1 MNRKISIGVAISI
14 AAIACA
20 VTFVITM
27 TVSLNNYN
35 EKVAD
40 VQQRGEMYTKLQE
53 IDAYVRNYSLYPVN
67 DADMKFGVYSG
78 YLDCISDSAAKYYTT
93 DEYYYKKRLESGNIV
108 GLGFVFEKEES
119 GYIKI
124 TQVYDGSPAG
134 EEGILPGDIIISVE
148 GVSVLESGYESAGE
162 QLRYGDEGTKL
173 RFTVRRDGEETE
185 YNLMRAAFGIPTL
198 DAVLLD
204 NGILYFSFL
213 SVNEATGTKMQELLD
228 AYKDSAVSGYVFDL
242 RGVSSSV
249 YSSVAAVLDP
259 FAEAGTIASAVYKNN
274 STKVIAETSGGDL
287 PGLPISIIIDEK
299 TGGSAELIAEALRD
313 RASGVTVGETT
324 MGWGTLQETRT
335 FNDGTAIEISVA
347 VIRPEAEN
355 AEYNETGITPEFLV
369 EYDGDAETDPTVY
382 STSGDPQLKKAVEVI
397 LTKASAAAENAAQT
411 AAVTSAPESEP
422 AGSES
427 GEAVQTT
434 ARHGEPQPNIQ
445 GEETRPAEE
454 TR

>member
-1 MNRKISIGVAISI
+1 MNRKISIGIAISI

-53 IDAYVRNYSLYPVN
+53 IDAYVRNYSLYPVSD
-67 DADMKFGVYSG
+67 DAMKYGVYSG
-78 YLDCISDSAAKYYTT
+78 YLECIADSSARYYTT
-93 DEYYYKKRLESGNIV
+93 DEYYYKTREESGNVV

-124 TQVYDGSPAG
+124 TDVYEGSPAA
-134 EEGILPGDIIISVE
+134 ENGILPGDIIITVE
-148 GVSVLESGYESAGE
+148 GVSVLESGYESASE
-162 QLRYGDEGTKL
+162 QLRYGDEGTKR

-185 YNLMRAAFGIPTL
+185 YNLARASFGIPTL

-204 NGILYFSFL
+204 NGILCFTFL
-213 SVNEATGTKMQELLD
+213 SVNEATGTRMQALLD
-228 AYKDSAVSGYVFDL
+228 AYSESRVSGYIFDL
-242 RGVSSSV
+242 RGVSGSV
-249 YSSVAAVLDP
+249 YSSVGAVVSP
-259 FAEAGTIASAVYKNN
+259 FTEAGTVASAVYKNN
-274 STKVIAETSGGDL
+274 STRIVAESAGGSFTD
-287 PGLPISIIIDEK
+287 LPISIIIDEK

-313 RASGVTVGETT
+313 RSSGVTVGENT

-355 AEYNETGITPEFLV
+355 GSYNETGITPEFFV
-369 EYDGDAETDPTVY
+369 EYDGEREPDPSAYTA
-382 STSGDPQLKKAVEVI
+382 SDDIQLKKAVEVI
-397 LTKASAAAENAAQT
+397 LTKASAAAENAAQSAAETSVPEEAPAESGDVT
-411 AAVTSAPESEP
+411 AETSAST
-422 AGSES
+422 
-427 GEAVQTT
+427 VRQ
-434 ARHGEPQPNIQ
+434 GEPQPNIQ
-445 GEETRPAEE
+445 GEEDRPQQ
-454 TR
+454 